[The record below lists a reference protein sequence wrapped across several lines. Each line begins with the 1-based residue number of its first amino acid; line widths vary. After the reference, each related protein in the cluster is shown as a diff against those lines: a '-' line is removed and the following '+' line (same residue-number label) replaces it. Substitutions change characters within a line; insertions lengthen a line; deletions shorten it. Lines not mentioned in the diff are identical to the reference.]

1 MQLEFEEE
9 RDFAAAKEYEQIYG
23 IVMDLLDK
31 IVDLLG
37 DEQFD
42 ITEYADVL
50 DAGFEAAKVGVIP
63 PGYDCVVLGDIERTR
78 LDDIRVLFFAGVN
91 DGIIPKAAAAG
102 GILSGFDREHLLEKD
117 IQLAPTPRERAFI
130 QKFYLYLNM
139 TKPKRT
145 FNSKLFPRGFGRK
158 SDTSILSDRTDQKN
172 VSTDQSTGSI

>member
-1 MQLEFEEE
+1 M
-9 RDFAAAKEYEQIYG
+9 
-23 IVMDLLDK
+23 
-31 IVDLLG
+31 LG

-102 GILSGFDREHLLEKD
+102 GICQVL
-117 IQLAPTPRERAFI
+117 
-130 QKFYLYLNM
+130 
-139 TKPKRT
+139 
-145 FNSKLFPRGFGRK
+145 
-158 SDTSILSDRTDQKN
+158 
-172 VSTDQSTGSI
+172 TGSIF

>member
-1 MQLEFEEE
+1 MECAGVFREVLAKKKTTVKEKTTALYQFLTAHEVEEKLRKMQLEFEEE

-78 LDDIRVLFFAGVN
+78 LDEMCIRDRLSIYSSSSKV
-91 DGIIPKAAAAG
+91 IAAG
-102 GILSGFDREHLLEKD
+102 MVRLKVVSVTYALCGMMDVMLSLIH
-117 IQLAPTPRERAFI
+117 I
-130 QKFYLYLNM
+130 
-139 TKPKRT
+139 
-145 FNSKLFPRGFGRK
+145 
-158 SDTSILSDRTDQKN
+158 
-172 VSTDQSTGSI
+172 

>member
-1 MQLEFEEE
+1 MEEKLRKMQLEFEEE

-78 LDDIRVLFFAGVN
+78 LDDIRVLFCR
-91 DGIIPKAAAAG
+91 
-102 GILSGFDREHLLEKD
+102 SE
-117 IQLAPTPRERAFI
+117 
-130 QKFYLYLNM
+130 
-139 TKPKRT
+139 
-145 FNSKLFPRGFGRK
+145 
-158 SDTSILSDRTDQKN
+158 
-172 VSTDQSTGSI
+172 